1 MSQRPELFRN
11 RPRDFL
17 VWAALLAAV
26 AFNAVEA
33 GAQEVALK
41 VHVVGT
47 GGGKAGFYGG
57 NGAPAFSTAP
67 ISQTVNAGTP
77 VVFRAE
83 AAGTPT
89 PTYQWLKDG
98 ALLSDGN
105 GLSGSA
111 SATLFI
117 SAGVTQ
123 SSSGAYTCEATNGAG
138 SATSAAA
145 TLTVVASTTPGKL
158 VNISSRCLLGAG
170 PATFITGFVV
180 SGEASNSVLL
190 RSVGPTLSSFGIT
203 NPYPNP
209 IVSLFDTAN
218 PPNQIAGDAGW
229 QTPPSPARN
238 FWEALVTPVEATEAD
253 FASVGA
259 FALVTGSDDSAM
271 KIALPAGSYTF
282 LDPTAGGNSTGVAL
296 AEVYTDDPGTQLID
310 ISSRSFV
317 GNGADILIA
326 GFAISGTTS
335 ETILLRASGPA
346 LEPFGVSG
354 TLPDPEVQLFD
365 SNQNL
370 VASNFG

>member
-1 MSQRPELFRN
+1 M
-11 RPRDFL
+11 
-17 VWAALLAAV
+17 
-26 AFNAVEA
+26 
-33 GAQEVALK
+33 
-41 VHVVGT
+41 
-47 GGGKAGFYGG
+47 
-57 NGAPAFSTAP
+57 GAPAFSTAP

-253 FASVGA
+253 FASVRGIRA
-259 FALVTGSDDSAM
+259 RHGIGRLRDEDRAARRELHLFGPDGRWKQHRRRARGSLHGRPRNSSSSTSPPGHSSETVPTSS
-271 KIALPAGSYTF
+271 LRGSPFPA
-282 LDPTAGGNSTGVAL
+282 
-296 AEVYTDDPGTQLID
+296 
-310 ISSRSFV
+310 
-317 GNGADILIA
+317 
-326 GFAISGTTS
+326 TTS

-346 LEPFGVSG
+346 PGAIWSLWHAARSRGPASSIPTRTSLPRISGEEETPRLPVPPRPPEPSRGQIPPAM
-354 TLPDPEVQLFD
+354 TLR
-365 SNQNL
+365 S
-370 VASNFG
+370 